1 MKDKTVNWS
10 GKTWRII
17 PLACGYLWRL
27 SQAGSPM
34 NSVTVN
40 REQLIQIQHGK

>member
-1 MKDKTVNWS
+1 MKTSTVTWS
-10 GKTWRII
+10 GARWNVI

-27 SQAGSPM
+27 SQVGSPM